1 VKLFNDIYVLRIVI
15 VFNLVSLL
23 AAFCMGCS
31 ASQVTPDER
40 GVKPPVETVS
50 IK

>member
-1 VKLFNDIYVLRIVI
+1 MRLFNDIYVLRIVI

-31 ASQVTPDER
+31 ASDVTLER
-40 GVKPPVETVS
+40 RGGEISSETAS
-50 IK
+50 AK